1 MPTTDD
7 TRDSESHGQ
16 DIVELDYQTD
26 ARTVRF
32 ELDEEIYP
40 RATIFG
46 AAYIFIDRCYVF
58 LTRPADKKVGV
69 QLKTKSADVAAGTPE
84 ELAGEFAN
92 ELLNQLLRFNLA
104 ESTAEIRKYY
114 MARAFFGLTGNPSI
128 DALLM
133 ELDDEELDDDAFEN
147 DALDI
152 AVPWEKKHQGD
163 GQPREDGKSEDKV
176 TDRDSAPEAGDE

>member
-1 MPTTDD
+1 MSTSDD
-7 TRDSESHGQ
+7 TRDSASPGW
-16 DIVELDYQTD
+16 DLIELDYQDD
-26 ARTVRF
+26 ARSVRF
-32 ELDEEIYP
+32 ELDEEVYP
-40 RATIFG
+40 RSAIFG

-58 LTRPADKKVGV
+58 LTRPGDKKVGV
-69 QLKTKSADVAAGTPE
+69 QLKSKSPDPAAETLE

-92 ELLNQLLRFNLA
+92 ELLNQLLRFNLS

-147 DALDI
+147 DALEI
-152 AVPWEKKHQGD
+152 AVPWEQKHDDDGKPRAEQATQGD
-163 GQPREDGKSEDKV
+163 DAVKV
-176 TDRDSAPEAGDE
+176 ADE

>member
-1 MPTTDD
+1 MSTSDD
-7 TRDSESHGQ
+7 SRDSVSHGQ

-26 ARTVRF
+26 ARSVRF
-32 ELDEEIYP
+32 DLDEEIYP
-40 RATIFG
+40 RPVIFG

-58 LTRPADKKVGV
+58 LTRPADKKVCV
-69 QLKTKSADVAAGTPE
+69 QLKTKSAQVEANTLE

-92 ELLNQLLRFNLA
+92 ELLNQLLRFNLT

-147 DALDI
+147 DALEI
-152 AVPWEKKHQGD
+152 AVPWEKKHHDD
-163 GQPREDGKSEDKV
+163 GQARGAEAADGDP
-176 TDRDSAPEAGDE
+176 APEVGDE